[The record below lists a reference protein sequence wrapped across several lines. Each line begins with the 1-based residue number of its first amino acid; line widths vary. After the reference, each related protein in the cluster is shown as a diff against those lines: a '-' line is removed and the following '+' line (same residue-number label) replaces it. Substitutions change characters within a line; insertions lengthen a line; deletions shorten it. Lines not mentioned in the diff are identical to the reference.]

1 MASLAASDAPRRR
14 LIWEILAMG
23 SDSGSGWP
31 GGFKADYERIFVNEW
46 SPFVGAMLL
55 VLAVIS
61 LMVSGLVWGVFGGV
75 KFWGDWI
82 NNLIG
87 LGPVLGIPKDLDGFL
102 SHRMSLMNMVLVLGA
117 FTAALLSRQF
127 APNLPPRLEYIWA
140 ALGGAMM
147 GTGAALAGG
156 CTTGGFF
163 NPVLHSSPAGWA
175 MWAGLLLG
183 AALGVKLL
191 LWTLE
196 NIEWGMNPPPRLNV
210 SPAVRQIYPLLGLGV
225 IVGVLL
231 WATRWYG
238 SGNEQLAARAVIVLA
253 GFAIGFIMHRSRL
266 CFARAFREPF
276 VTAEGDMT
284 KAVILALV
292 IGIPIA
298 ALLFQK
304 KVIDPYV
311 AIPATFWIGSLLG
324 GFLFGI
330 GMVFAGGCA
339 SGGLWRMGEGHL
351 KLWVAMFFF
360 AWIGSVASALFK
372 MFNITAIDESNVET
386 FEMTNVGFQA
396 YLPEMIGG
404 WGPTLLA
411 GGGLLLVWYVLV
423 RYNESTEKFTLL

>member
-1 MASLAASDAPRRR
+1 MQ
-14 LIWEILAMG
+14 
-23 SDSGSGWP
+23 SGTAWD
-31 GGFKADYERIFVNEW
+31 GFRADYERLFVKEW
-46 SPFVGAMLL
+46 SPFVGAILL
-55 VLAVIS
+55 VLAIIS
-61 LMVSGLVWGVFGGV
+61 LMVSGLVWAVFGGI

-87 LGPVLGIPKDLDGFL
+87 LGPILGIPNELDGFL
-102 SHRMSLMNMVLVLGA
+102 AHRLSLMNVALVMGA
-117 FTAALLSRQF
+117 FSAALLSRQF
-127 APNLPPRLEYIWA
+127 SINRPPRLEYVWA
-140 ALGGAMM
+140 AIGGSMM
-147 GTGAALAGG
+147 GVGAALAGG

-196 NIEWGMNPPPRLNV
+196 NIEWGMAPPPTLNV
-210 SPAVRQIYPLLGLGV
+210 PHGLRKAYPLAGLLVILGV
-225 IVGVLL
+225 VF
-231 WATRWYG
+231 WATRGYG
-238 SGNEQLAARAVIVLA
+238 SGNEQVATRAVILLA

-284 KAVILALV
+284 KAVILALA

-298 ALLFQK
+298 TLLFGK

-311 AIPATFWIGSLLG
+311 AIPPTFWIGSLLG
-324 GFLFGI
+324 GFIFGL
-330 GMVFAGGCA
+330 GMIFAGGCA

-372 MFNITAIDESNVET
+372 MFNITAIDETNVET

-396 YLPEMIGG
+396 FMPEMIGG
-404 WGPTLLA
+404 WELTLLL
-411 GGGLLLVWYVLV
+411 GGGLLLLWYALV
-423 RYNESTEKFTLL
+423 RYNETTEKFTLL

>member
-1 MASLAASDAPRRR
+1 MHGGA
-14 LIWEILAMG
+14 
-23 SDSGSGWP
+23 GWLD
-31 GGFKADYERIFVNEW
+31 GFKADYERLFVKEW

-55 VLAVIS
+55 VLAILS
-61 LMVSGLVWGVFGGV
+61 LMVSGLVWAVFGGI

-87 LGPVLGIPKDLDGFL
+87 LGPVLGIPRELDGFL
-102 SHRMSLMNMVLVLGA
+102 SHRLSLMNVVLVLGA
-117 FTAALLSRQF
+117 FSAALLSRQF
-127 APNLPPRLEYIWA
+127 SVNRPPPLEYVWA
-140 ALGGAMM
+140 AFGGAMM
-147 GTGAALAGG
+147 GVGAALAGG

-163 NPVLHSSPAGWA
+163 NPVLHSSRAGWA

-183 AALGVKLL
+183 AAVGVKLL

-196 NIEWGMNPPPRLNV
+196 NIEWGMAPPPTLNV
-210 SPAVRQIYPLLGLGV
+210 PHDVRKAYPLAGLLV
-225 IVGVLL
+225 IVGIVF
-231 WATRWYG
+231 WAARWYG
-238 SGNEQLAARAVIVLA
+238 SGNERLAARAVILLA

-284 KAVILALV
+284 KAVILALA

-298 ALLFQK
+298 TLLFGK
-304 KVIDPYV
+304 KIIDPYV
-311 AIPATFWIGSLLG
+311 AIPPTFWIGSLLG
-324 GFLFGI
+324 GFIFGV

-351 KLWVAMFFF
+351 KLWFAMFFF

-372 MFNITAIDESNVET
+372 MFNITAIDETNVET

-396 YLPEMIGG
+396 FLPEMIGG
-404 WGPTLLA
+404 WGHALLF
-411 GGGLLLVWYVLV
+411 GGGLLLLWYALV
-423 RYNESTEKFTLL
+423 RYNETTEKFTLL